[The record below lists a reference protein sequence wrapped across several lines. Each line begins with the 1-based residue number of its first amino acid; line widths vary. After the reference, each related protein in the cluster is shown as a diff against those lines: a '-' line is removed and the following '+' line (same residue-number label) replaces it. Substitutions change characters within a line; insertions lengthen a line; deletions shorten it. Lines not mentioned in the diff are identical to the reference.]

1 LQQSIVHMVQKRLNY
16 GLVSKVELLREKIQF
31 NSIQKELMKHQN
43 LQLNITKNMATL
55 IGFSLEQFNLLA
67 IDLKK
72 TKDKISS
79 SLSKYF
85 TDIDQSKMLS
95 TALLNRIDLRQKLAQ
110 YAVAEANLKLEIAEQ
125 YPDMT
130 FSPAYIY
137 DFGYNVWGLGIQ
149 TLLKTP
155 ERNKAYIDRA
165 KLFRKLEASK
175 VTNFELEINNQV
187 EELFLSIQKN
197 KEHMEAVKQS
207 LASKD
212 LLVNQLQE
220 RFREGQIDR
229 MELEKEMFSLF
240 DIEFELHRAT
250 HASIELGVIAEGVL
264 QDQLFPTSINY
275 GL

>member
-1 LQQSIVHMVQKRLNY
+1 MVQKRLNY